1 LFIHRKLNAPVTLA
15 IYSVATGLIL
25 LSVLYWRNFPVTY
38 IDGVGLTRF
47 KVVSDYIICAAI
59 LGAIGLLFL
68 NRRAFDPRMFRYLI
82 ASLMLSIATGLAFT
96 LYTDPFGISN
106 AVGHFFQIGSFSMIY
121 LAFVETFMTRPQDT
135 LFRNLKQSNE
145 EILNLNNTLAA
156 MNVKLNHDI
165 AEREKTER
173 ALRESEEKFS
183 RAFRASPAGL
193 LITRPDGTIVDT
205 NESYERLLGYSHQQ
219 LIGHKTTE
227 INMYANTTDR
237 ERILDEMRNK
247 GCIREFEVD
256 LRDRSGK
263 LVNALGSVE
272 SIDIGGQNHLLS
284 TLIDIT
290 GRKKAEALKDDFI
303 GMVSHELR
311 TPLTVVMG
319 SIHTAMTPGLS
330 KEEVLGLMDN
340 AIDGAEDMNHLIG
353 NLLELSRY
361 QAGRL
366 VLSTEAVDLRK
377 FIERSIGDLMVSHTG
392 RSYEINIDGMLPT
405 LRADPL
411 RLGRILHNL
420 VENAVKY
427 SPADCQVTVTAR
439 CEGDS
444 FIICVKDRGQ
454 GMGPEELSQLFE
466 PFQRLGKA
474 NNVMTPGLGLGL
486 IVCKRLVEAHG
497 GKIWAESEKGK
508 GSTFSFTLPIGE
520 R

>member
-1 LFIHRKLNAPVTLA
+1 
-15 IYSVATGLIL
+15 
-25 LSVLYWRNFPVTY
+25 
-38 IDGVGLTRF
+38 
-47 KVVSDYIICAAI
+47 
-59 LGAIGLLFL
+59 
-68 NRRAFDPRMFRYLI
+68 
-82 ASLMLSIATGLAFT
+82 
-96 LYTDPFGISN
+96 
-106 AVGHFFQIGSFSMIY
+106 
-121 LAFVETFMTRPQDT
+121 
-135 LFRNLKQSNE
+135 
-145 EILNLNNTLAA
+145 
-156 MNVKLNHDI
+156 
-165 AEREKTER
+165 
-173 ALRESEEKFS
+173 
-183 RAFRASPAGL
+183 
-193 LITRPDGTIVDT
+193 
-205 NESYERLLGYSHQQ
+205 
-219 LIGHKTTE
+219 
-227 INMYANTTDR
+227 
-237 ERILDEMRNK
+237 
-247 GCIREFEVD
+247 
-256 LRDRSGK
+256 
-263 LVNALGSVE
+263 
-272 SIDIGGQNHLLS
+272 
-284 TLIDIT
+284 
-290 GRKKAEALKDDFI
+290 
-303 GMVSHELR
+303 MVSHELR